1 MTRKG
6 ETLLYIQLHQGGLS
20 HPVSALEEYFRSAGV
35 TVVQAAFAHSYF
47 IHSASV
53 KAKTPY
59 FSDRARFSRQNY
71 PGATKGQKAV
81 WAGDGREVVI
91 DDNQHAQ
98 MAWERYTG
106 RGLAR
111 GTGYSVRHIWG
122 HPWDPDAFTAG
133 WNLCYMPFWAGM
145 LTEGQ
150 HPHEELE
157 LAVRQASWDLYFRTD
172 RVCEPPDFVE
182 DPGLDLPSLLAGQPV
197 LILQKEARAET
208 PHPRPSVHLGPIR
221 ANPVTPRG
229 AIPEKMRAIRSQT
242 HQSWS
247 NIRKAARS
255 LQGFGHEPFGTPN
268 VENSAKSCVRKIHR
282 EVGLSFAEIESLVN
296 E

>member
-1 MTRKG
+1 M
-6 ETLLYIQLHQGGLS
+6 
-20 HPVSALEEYFRSAGV
+20 
-35 TVVQAAFAHSYF
+35 
-47 IHSASV
+47 
-53 KAKTPY
+53 
-59 FSDRARFSRQNY
+59 
-71 PGATKGQKAV
+71 
-81 WAGDGREVVI
+81 I

-172 RVCEPPDFVE
+172 RVCEPPTAKAPPKE
-182 DPGLDLPSLLAGQPV
+182 YPPPATPTAPNPMNPGNSGGPMLDQFGNVVGVVVSIVPV
-197 LILQKEARAET
+197 
-208 PHPRPSVHLGPIR
+208 
-221 ANPVTPRG
+221 
-229 AIPEKMRAIRSQT
+229 
-242 HQSWS
+242 
-247 NIRKAARS
+247 
-255 LQGFGHEPFGTPN
+255 GFSG
-268 VENSAKSCVRKIHR
+268 I
-282 EVGLSFAEIESLVN
+282 
-296 E
+296 

>member
-1 MTRKG
+1 M
-6 ETLLYIQLHQGGLS
+6 
-20 HPVSALEEYFRSAGV
+20 
-35 TVVQAAFAHSYF
+35 
-47 IHSASV
+47 
-53 KAKTPY
+53 
-59 FSDRARFSRQNY
+59 
-71 PGATKGQKAV
+71 
-81 WAGDGREVVI
+81 I

-133 WNLCYMPFWAGM
+133 WNLCYMPFWVGM
-145 LTEGQ
+145 LPEGQ

-157 LAVRQASWDLYFRTD
+157 LAVRQASWDLYFRNN

-182 DPGLDLPSLLAGQPV
+182 GPGLDLSALMAGQPV

-221 ANPVTPRG
+221 ANPVHSQRSHPRKDESDQEPDPPELVQHSQGSTQPTG
-229 AIPEKMRAIRSQT
+229 AWSRAFRDSQRGELC
-242 HQSWS
+242 QVLRQKDPQR
-247 NIRKAARS
+247 NRAELRGNRILGQR
-255 LQGFGHEPFGTPN
+255 
-268 VENSAKSCVRKIHR
+268 
-282 EVGLSFAEIESLVN
+282 VGLVSSLPLSFPSPLPTLILLQKAS
-296 E
+296 